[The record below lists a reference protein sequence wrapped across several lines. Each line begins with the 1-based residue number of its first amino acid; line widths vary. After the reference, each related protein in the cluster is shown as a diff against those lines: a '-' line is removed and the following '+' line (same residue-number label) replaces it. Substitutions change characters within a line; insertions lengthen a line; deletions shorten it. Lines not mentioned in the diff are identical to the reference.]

1 MHPPIPGLRPV
12 RPYPLSRLVIV
23 TTGLVVALGLTT
35 AAMLTASYQ
44 DALREQQVTLRNVAI
59 AFAAQTAGVT
69 QAIDSAAKSAAR
81 AVLSPDGQG
90 AAGLDEGLAPAHP
103 YLLRLVLFDA
113 DGRVAGS
120 IVPGAAGR
128 DMPSFPAPPAGEAP
142 RHITITDIDRA
153 SGRGILNF
161 VHPVRDRA
169 GRRIGAVVAQVDS
182 RRFEQLY
189 NLVELGQGGSVTL
202 LHRDGTML
210 VRGPSYPEGI
220 GRSMLHTPLFQQQ
233 LPRASRGAFEASSP
247 IDGSHGLY
255 GFAVVDGGE
264 LVIITG
270 MKRAV
275 ALAGWYGRLWTA
287 LAFYLLLSAVLGLL
301 AWRVAR
307 DTRRQFR
314 LIELVSASEARLG
327 KRFDYLSSIM
337 NAIGAPVWVLDGA
350 RRIVLANEAFARLV
364 GRDRDTLPGLEE
376 RAVFDGAD
384 PERERRYEAVL
395 AHGASLDAAGSL
407 RDGSGETRTVI
418 QLTSRL
424 DSEDGTA
431 HLVNVL
437 TDITER
443 ERAEARLAWLA
454 EFDAITGLPNQ
465 AQFWRLL
472 EARIAQAAS
481 GGRELAAVAL
491 VLERLHEIVDLLGH
505 DAGDRALRQVADLL
519 RETCGEGAVAARIRG
534 AEFAFV
540 RDAGDGRNSVERFAL
555 ELHALMSAPLR
566 VDGRDFFLAPV
577 LGVALFPQDGA
588 SADALYRSAQGAA
601 SGAGVAVDEAVHFF
615 SSIRHTELGQRL
627 ALEAQLRRAVERGAA
642 APRLPAQGHGART
655 GRGRLRGAAAL
666 DQSGTGRGVARA
678 LRADRRSHWPDHPDR
693 RLGARAGLPPD
704 RGMDGPA
711 EPVGE
716 GGGQPIAAPAA
727 PEVPAGH
734 DPPLPGRVRPA
745 AGLPRT
751 RDHRDRPDEPGTGSG
766 PAAARHPRAR
776 RRPVDRRLRHRLL
789 EPGIPEALS
798 GIAPE
803 GRPRLRARPR
813 ARRGQRRDRALD
825 RQPGAGHEAQG
836 GGRRRGDRGPA
847 GRPARHGLRRVPGL
861 PVQQATGS
869 GGGAGAAGLPCLTLL
884 PYTRSII
891 RAIPWPTPTHMVHSA
906 KRPPLRCSWYVAVV
920 TRRAPDM
927 PSGWPRAIAP
937 P

>member
-1 MHPPIPGLRPV
+1 MRPV

-81 AVLSPDGQG
+81 TMLASKGQG
-90 AAGLDEGLAPAHP
+90 AAGSDEGLDLSQAHP

-113 DGRVAGS
+113 GGRVAGS

-128 DMPSFPAPPAGEAP
+128 DMPSFPAPPIGEAP

-220 GRSMLHTPLFQQQ
+220 GRSMLHTPLFQEQ

-270 MKRAV
+270 MKRSV

-418 QLTSRL
+418 QLTTRL
-424 DSEDGTA
+424 DSEDGAA

-454 EFDAITGLPNQ
+454 EFDAVTGLPNQ

-472 EARIAQAAS
+472 EARIAQAAC

-519 RETCGEGAVAARIRG
+519 REACGEGAVAARIRG
-534 AEFAFV
+534 AEFAFL
-540 RDAGDGRNSVERFAL
+540 RDAGDGRNPVERFAL

-588 SADALYRSAQGAA
+588 GADALYRSAQGAA

-615 SSIRHTELGQRL
+615 SSSRHTELGQRL
-627 ALEAQLRRAVERGAA
+627 TLEAHLRRAVERGELRLVYQPKVTVGGQDVVGFEALLRWTNPELGEVSPA
-642 APRLPAQGHGART
+642 RFVPIAEATGLIIPIGAWALEQACRQIGEWTAQLDRPVKVAVNLSPRQLHQKSLLATIRRCLAQY
-655 GRGRLRGAAAL
+655 
-666 DQSGTGRGVARA
+666 
-678 LRADRRSHWPDHPDR
+678 
-693 RLGARAGLPPD
+693 GLPPGCLELEITETALMSREQEVD
-704 RGMDGPA
+704 RLLHDIRALGVDLSIDDFGTGYSSLAYLKRFPVSRLKVDRAFVRDLGRDEDSAAIALSIVNLARGMKLKVVA
-711 EPVGE
+711 EGVETEAQLAVLRGMACDEYQGFLFSRPLE
-716 GGGQPIAAPAA
+716 AEA
-727 PEVPAGH
+727 VPALLAS
-734 DPPLPGRVRPA
+734 PP
-745 AGLPRT
+745 
-751 RDHRDRPDEPGTGSG
+751 
-766 PAAARHPRAR
+766 
-776 RRPVDRRLRHRLL
+776 
-789 EPGIPEALS
+789 
-798 GIAPE
+798 
-803 GRPRLRARPR
+803 
-813 ARRGQRRDRALD
+813 
-825 RQPGAGHEAQG
+825 
-836 GGRRRGDRGPA
+836 
-847 GRPARHGLRRVPGL
+847 
-861 PVQQATGS
+861 
-869 GGGAGAAGLPCLTLL
+869 
-884 PYTRSII
+884 
-891 RAIPWPTPTHMVHSA
+891 
-906 KRPPLRCSWYVAVV
+906 
-920 TRRAPDM
+920 
-927 PSGWPRAIAP
+927 
-937 P
+937 

>member
-161 VHPVRDRA
+161 VHPVRDGA
-169 GRRIGAVVAQVDS
+169 GRRISAVVAQVDS

-615 SSIRHTELGQRL
+615 SSSRHTELGQRL
-627 ALEAQLRRAVERGAA
+627 ALEAQLRRAVERGELRLVYQPKVTVRGQDVVGFEAMLRWTSPELGEVSPA
-642 APRLPAQGHGART
+642 RFVPIAEATGLIIPIGAWALEQACRQIGEWTARLNRSVKVAVNLSPRQLHQKSLLAT
-655 GRGRLRGAAAL
+655 I
-666 DQSGTGRGVARA
+666 
-678 LRADRRSHWPDHPDR
+678 RRC
-693 RLGARAGLPPD
+693 LAEYGLPPGCLELEITETALMSREQEVD
-704 RGMDGPA
+704 RLLHDIRALGVDLSIDDFGTGYSSLAYLKRFPVSRLKVDRAFVRDLGRDEDSAAIALSIVNLARGMKLKVVA
-711 EPVGE
+711 EGVETEAQLAILRDMDCDEYQGFLFSRPLE
-716 GGGQPIAAPAA
+716 AEA
-727 PEVPAGH
+727 VPA
-734 DPPLPGRVRPA
+734 LLASPA
-745 AGLPRT
+745 
-751 RDHRDRPDEPGTGSG
+751 
-766 PAAARHPRAR
+766 
-776 RRPVDRRLRHRLL
+776 
-789 EPGIPEALS
+789 
-798 GIAPE
+798 
-803 GRPRLRARPR
+803 
-813 ARRGQRRDRALD
+813 
-825 RQPGAGHEAQG
+825 
-836 GGRRRGDRGPA
+836 
-847 GRPARHGLRRVPGL
+847 
-861 PVQQATGS
+861 
-869 GGGAGAAGLPCLTLL
+869 
-884 PYTRSII
+884 
-891 RAIPWPTPTHMVHSA
+891 
-906 KRPPLRCSWYVAVV
+906 
-920 TRRAPDM
+920 
-927 PSGWPRAIAP
+927 
-937 P
+937 